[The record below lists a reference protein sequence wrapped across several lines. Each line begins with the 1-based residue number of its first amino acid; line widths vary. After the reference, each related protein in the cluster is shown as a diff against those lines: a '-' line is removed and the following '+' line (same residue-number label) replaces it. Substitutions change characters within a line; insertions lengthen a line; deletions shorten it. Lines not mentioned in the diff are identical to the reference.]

1 MGGGGQG
8 KNKKIEIKIEPY
20 YLYKFVLAFRESTF
34 ITPRG
39 GDEDVLKKAHIFTGL
54 LLRLLVNFDATP
66 SKFLKFSMP
75 PPPLEFGIEEVQ
87 SGILSYHRYN
97 LQFLKMSDI
106 LKHVLLLNKTTDLLL
121 LSPH

>member
-75 PPPLEFGIEEVQ
+75 PPPLEFGIEGV
-87 SGILSYHRYN
+87 
-97 LQFLKMSDI
+97 
-106 LKHVLLLNKTTDLLL
+106 
-121 LSPH
+121 